1 MLADTWRLLAD
12 KRISGRKIVRQYRKN
27 NCQTIPTQVLAIY
40 HILLLLTYQA
50 PTRICKDLLICMG
63 RLVYLVIIYDKNEPV
78 SYIKNVISKLLAVLW
93 SLIICRIK
101 NKNNGHLMDSF
112 KYNQRQKLTVTCTII
127 SLLLSFPKLKLMVV

>member
-1 MLADTWRLLAD
+1 
-12 KRISGRKIVRQYRKN
+12 
-27 NCQTIPTQVLAIY
+27 
-40 HILLLLTYQA
+40 
-50 PTRICKDLLICMG
+50 MG

-101 NKNNGHLMDSF
+101 NKNNGHLTDSF
-112 KYNQRQKLTVTCTII
+112 KYNQRQKLTDTCTII